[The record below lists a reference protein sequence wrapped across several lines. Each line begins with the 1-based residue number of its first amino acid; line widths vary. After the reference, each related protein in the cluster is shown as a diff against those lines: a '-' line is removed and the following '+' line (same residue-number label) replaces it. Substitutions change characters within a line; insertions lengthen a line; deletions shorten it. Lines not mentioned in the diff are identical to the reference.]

1 MKVSIIT
8 VCFNSEKT
16 IRETIESVLNQ
27 TYQNIEYIIIDGGST
42 DSTVDMIREYVPL
55 FGEKIKWISESD
67 KGLYDAM
74 NKGIRMS
81 SGDIIGILNSDDI
94 YYNNKVIENVV
105 SKIEKSCADVLYS
118 DIEFFNEVQGR
129 QVVVRRWIAKTGNVH
144 LGWIPPHPGVFVKRD
159 VYEKFGG
166 YDINFDIAADYDFL
180 FRIFSDK
187 NLRIVY
193 YNNYTVRMRV
203 GGKSTGSLRNII
215 RGNMEI
221 YRSLR
226 AMKIPF
232 PGFVIL
238 IRLMKKINQFLL
250 RSKISERKE
259 YV

>member
-166 YDINFDIAADYDFL
+166 YDRNFDIAADYDFL
-180 FRIFSDK
+180 FRVFSDK
-187 NLRIVY
+187 NIRIVY
-193 YNNYTVRMRV
+193 YNNYTVKMRV
-203 GGKSTGSLRNII
+203 GGKSTGSFRNII
-215 RGNMEI
+215 KGNIEI
-221 YRSLR
+221 YKSLKER
-226 AMKIPF
+226 KVPF
-232 PGFVIL
+232 PKLLLFVRFVRKL
-238 IRLMKKINQFLL
+238 HQF
-250 RSKISERKE
+250 
-259 YV
+259 VF